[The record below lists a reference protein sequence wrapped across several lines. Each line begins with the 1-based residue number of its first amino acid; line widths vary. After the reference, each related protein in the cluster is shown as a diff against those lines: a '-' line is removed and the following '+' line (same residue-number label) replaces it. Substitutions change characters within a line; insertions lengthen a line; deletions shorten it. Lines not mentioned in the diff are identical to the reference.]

1 MGNVMKP
8 MIMKLFTPPSP
19 PRYILNCNNLLRFA
33 AVLSALPF
41 FWSSAFAAQDLYF
54 NTADSP
60 DFNRYLNDSSNWFTD
75 EGRTQQFEG
84 TLGPDYNGIVSGV
97 TVIAVSGTD
106 LNLNSLSITCE
117 NGAKISLT
125 LGSSITL
132 AQDLTFDMNSGGI
145 SGNMALYNSI
155 KVGGNMTI
163 DCSSIGE
170 ETVSTPEF
178 SLTGQSTRAKID
190 IDGDFSVRFG
200 SQSAEKL
207 QMYTSTDISIGGIMR
222 MDNLWWQ
229 NSSKQHYHTL
239 GGMSG
244 NGDIVLY
251 NGSISMN
258 LTNSTAQETSLTFG
272 TTTENSTFDISMNGS
287 AAGRQTIRFRA
298 GTPEGT
304 DGNINDV
311 TVGSGRLDIGMRTGM
326 TGNRLSLSG
335 TEAVFSATASYSGE
349 IGTVTFNEGEWYA
362 GKIAIDIE
370 GELAYDKIAFNGR
383 FDKIGS
389 DRDMGFEFVFDAYAM
404 RELIS
409 ENGGELILEDVIT
422 YETGSSM
429 AGTVFEG
436 NTSGIQWEA
445 VFGDTSLSVTFTVP
459 EPATVAAVLGAAAL
473 AFAALRRRK

>member
-1 MGNVMKP
+1 

-178 SLTGQSTRAKID
+178 SLTGQSTRAKMD

-272 TTTENSTFDISMNGS
+272 TTAENSTFDISMNGS

-459 EPATVAAVLGAAAL
+459 EPAAVAAVLGAAAL
-473 AFAALRRRK
+473 AFAALRRRKIN

>member
-1 MGNVMKP
+1 
-8 MIMKLFTPPSP
+8 
-19 PRYILNCNNLLRFA
+19 
-33 AVLSALPF
+33 
-41 FWSSAFAAQDLYF
+41 
-54 NTADSP
+54 
-60 DFNRYLNDSSNWFTD
+60 
-75 EGRTQQFEG
+75 
-84 TLGPDYNGIVSGV
+84 
-97 TVIAVSGTD
+97 
-106 LNLNSLSITCE
+106 
-117 NGAKISLT
+117 
-125 LGSSITL
+125 
-132 AQDLTFDMNSGGI
+132 
-145 SGNMALYNSI
+145 MALYNSI

-311 TVGSGRLDIGMRTGM
+311 IVGSGRLDIGMHSGM
-326 TGNRLSLSG
+326 KGNRLSISG
-335 TEAVFSATASYSGE
+335 SGASFSPTATDSGD

-383 FDKIGS
+383 FEKTGS
-389 DRDMGFEFVFDAYAM
+389 DRDMGFEFVFDAYTM

-409 ENGGELILEDVIT
+409 TGDGEFILEDVIT

-445 VFGDTSLSVTFTVP
+445 VFGDTSLSVSFTVP
-459 EPATVAAVLGAAAL
+459 EPAAVAAVLGAAAL
-473 AFAALRRRK
+473 AFAALRRRR